1 MLAMPA
7 RRASRSFW
15 EDNVARPIVFAG
27 HAGFQAIVA
36 GAAIALAVAA
46 CSGTVPTAAP
56 ASTSGSAPASES
68 APAPV
73 ASPSALAS
81 IAAPV
86 ASAAAS
92 TGPSGGRYGSG
103 GGSSTS
109 PAAGASA
116 GSAVTVE
123 DFDFN
128 PDTIRVKVGT
138 TVTWT
143 NTGVTHTVT
152 ADKGLFDSG
161 ALKSGEAFSFTFAK
175 GGTFTY
181 HCAIHSSM
189 RGTVTVTP

>member
-1 MLAMPA
+1 VPRPTGSAG
-7 RRASRSFW
+7 RS
-15 EDNVARPIVFAG
+15 G
-27 HAGFQAIVA
+27 LLAIVV
-36 GAAIALAVAA
+36 GASLALAA
-46 CSGTVPTAAP
+46 CSGAASTAAP
-56 ASTSGSAPASES
+56 ASAPASAS

-73 ASPSALAS
+73 ASPSAEAS

-92 TGPSGGRYGSG
+92 TKPGGGRYGSG
-103 GGSSTS
+103 GASSPT
-109 PAAGASA
+109 PAAAASA
-116 GSAVTVE
+116 GNAVTVV
-123 DFDFN
+123 DFGFN
-128 PDTIRVKVGT
+128 PDTIKVKVGT

-161 ALKSGEAFSFTFAK
+161 MFKSGETFSFTFAK

>member
-1 MLAMPA
+1 VPRPTGSAG
-7 RRASRSFW
+7 RS
-15 EDNVARPIVFAG
+15 G
-27 HAGFQAIVA
+27 LLAIVV
-36 GAAIALAVAA
+36 GASLALAA
-46 CSGTVPTAAP
+46 CSGAASTAAP
-56 ASTSGSAPASES
+56 ASAPASAS

-73 ASPSALAS
+73 ASPSAEAS

-92 TGPSGGRYGSG
+92 TKPGGGRYGSG
-103 GGSSTS
+103 GASSPT
-109 PAAGASA
+109 PAASA
-116 GSAVTVE
+116 PAGNAVTVV
-123 DFDFN
+123 DFGFN
-128 PDTIRVKVGT
+128 PDAIKVKVGT
-138 TVTWT
+138 AVTWT

-161 ALKSGEAFSFTFAK
+161 MFKSGETFSFTFAK

>member
-1 MLAMPA
+1 VPRPTGSAG
-7 RRASRSFW
+7 RS
-15 EDNVARPIVFAG
+15 G
-27 HAGFQAIVA
+27 LLAIVV
-36 GAAIALAVAA
+36 GASLALAA
-46 CSGTVPTAAP
+46 CSGAASTAAP
-56 ASTSGSAPASES
+56 ASAPASASAPAL
-68 APAPV
+68 V
-73 ASPSALAS
+73 ASPSAEAN

-92 TGPSGGRYGSG
+92 TKPGGGRYGSG
-103 GGSSTS
+103 GASSPT
-109 PAAGASA
+109 PAASVSA
-116 GSAVTVE
+116 GNAVTVV
-123 DFDFN
+123 DFGFN
-128 PDTIRVKVGT
+128 PDAIKVKVGT

-161 ALKSGEAFSFTFAK
+161 MFKSGETFSFTFAK

>member
-1 MLAMPA
+1 MPRPTGSA
-7 RRASRSFW
+7 GRS
-15 EDNVARPIVFAG
+15 G
-27 HAGFQAIVA
+27 LLAIVV
-36 GAAIALAVAA
+36 GASLALAA
-46 CSGTVPTAAP
+46 CSGAASTAVPASAAAQASAAAP
-56 ASTSGSAPASES
+56 SPA
-68 APAPV
+68 
-73 ASPSALAS
+73 ASPSAEAS
-81 IAAPV
+81 IAAPI

-92 TGPSGGRYGSG
+92 TKPGGGRYGSG
-103 GGSSTS
+103 GASSAT

-116 GSAVTVE
+116 GNAVTVV
-123 DFDFN
+123 DFGFN
-128 PDTIRVKVGT
+128 PDVTKVKVGT

-161 ALKSGEAFSFTFAK
+161 MFKSGETFSFTFAK

>member
-1 MLAMPA
+1 MPRPTGSA
-7 RRASRSFW
+7 GRS
-15 EDNVARPIVFAG
+15 G
-27 HAGFQAIVA
+27 LLAIVV
-36 GAAIALAVAA
+36 GASLALAA
-46 CSGTVPTAAP
+46 CSGAASTAAP
-56 ASTSGSAPASES
+56 ASAPASAS

-73 ASPSALAS
+73 ASPSAEAS

-92 TGPSGGRYGSG
+92 TKPGGGRYGSG
-103 GGSSTS
+103 GASSPS
-109 PAAGASA
+109 PTAGASA
-116 GSAVTVE
+116 GNAVTVV
-123 DFDFN
+123 DFGFN
-128 PDTIRVKVGT
+128 PDTIKVKVGT

-161 ALKSGEAFSFTFAK
+161 MFKSGETFSFTFAK

>member
-1 MLAMPA
+1 MPRPTGSA
-7 RRASRSFW
+7 GRS
-15 EDNVARPIVFAG
+15 G
-27 HAGFQAIVA
+27 LLAIVV
-36 GAAIALAVAA
+36 GASFALAA
-46 CSGTVPTAAP
+46 CSGAASTAAP
-56 ASTSGSAPASES
+56 ASAPASASAPAL
-68 APAPV
+68 V
-73 ASPSALAS
+73 ASPSAEAS

-92 TGPSGGRYGSG
+92 TKPGGGRYASGSA
-103 GGSSTS
+103 SSPT
-109 PAAGASA
+109 PAAAASA
-116 GSAVTVE
+116 GNAVTVV
-123 DFDFN
+123 DFGFN
-128 PDTIRVKVGT
+128 PDAIKVKVGT

-161 ALKSGEAFSFTFAK
+161 MFKSGETFSFTFAK

>member
-1 MLAMPA
+1 VP
-7 RRASRSFW
+7 RSTGS
-15 EDNVARPIVFAG
+15 AG
-27 HAGFQAIVA
+27 RSGILAIVV
-36 GAAIALAVAA
+36 GASLALSA
-46 CSGTVPTAAP
+46 CSGAASTAAP
-56 ASTSGSAPASES
+56 ASAPASASAPAL
-68 APAPV
+68 V
-73 ASPSALAS
+73 ASPSAEAS

-92 TGPSGGRYGSG
+92 TKPGGGRYGSG
-103 GGSSTS
+103 GASSPS
-109 PAAGASA
+109 PAAGESA
-116 GSAVTVE
+116 GNAVTVV
-123 DFDFN
+123 DFGFN
-128 PDTIRVKVGT
+128 PDAIKVKVGT

-161 ALKSGEAFSFTFAK
+161 MFKSGETFSFTFAK